1 MSIYNSQSDLN
12 KYRYFYAVA
21 ECLSFSEATELLH
34 VSQPAISHAIKELE
48 EQLDVKLFVRE
59 GKRISLTS
67 EGEKLMNYVQNAF
80 ENIVAGER
88 CLKDK
93 GDDLGGKIRI
103 GMYPHLARIFLPKI
117 LRKYSKKYP
126 NVRFNIFS
134 LSDREMR
141 EKLHNKEL
149 DVLILHYPIFTNDM
163 TYTEEKICDL
173 ESGYFGTKEYYDIIT
188 NGKSNS
194 FREIPL
200 ILPLKGFIDTNVL
213 EQSLKKRSIYLQPK
227 YRVYSTEM
235 KKELAMQGMG
245 VCWVSKCCVEK
256 ELESKELYEI
266 PLDLDK
272 PSMTLSMAYDNR
284 FMRKALEEFIKMFKE
299 EYQEKQDK

>member
-117 LRKYSKKYP
+117 LRKYSAKYP
-126 NVRFNIFS
+126 NVRFNICS

-141 EKLHNKEL
+141 E
-149 DVLILHYPIFTNDM
+149 
-163 TYTEEKICDL
+163 
-173 ESGYFGTKEYYDIIT
+173 
-188 NGKSNS
+188 
-194 FREIPL
+194 
-200 ILPLKGFIDTNVL
+200 
-213 EQSLKKRSIYLQPK
+213 
-227 YRVYSTEM
+227 
-235 KKELAMQGMG
+235 
-245 VCWVSKCCVEK
+245 
-256 ELESKELYEI
+256 
-266 PLDLDK
+266 
-272 PSMTLSMAYDNR
+272 
-284 FMRKALEEFIKMFKE
+284 
-299 EYQEKQDK
+299 